1 MTAEGDKKTAEGE
14 KDTADEN
21 IAKATEDM
29 VKEEA
34 LLKDDELY
42 MKDLTSKCELKARE
56 WDQRSQMRSE
66 EVTALTAALKIIKEG
81 VSANEAVN
89 KRAFIQHDQDYV
101 AADVQALK
109 TPEQKEDARSGF
121 EDDDVDVDL
130 SFLQVSKPRLKIAS
144 LVKSGA
150 KTTLS
155 EAQQTA
161 RKWKVVDS
169 LVAAGDKLQST

>member
-1 MTAEGDKKTAEGE
+1 
-14 KDTADEN
+14 
-21 IAKATEDM
+21 M

-42 MKDLTSKCELKARE
+42 LKDLTSKCELKARE

-66 EVTALTAALKIIKEG
+66 EVTALTAALKIIKG
-81 VSANEAVN
+81 RVKDNSAVN
-89 KRAFIQHDQDYV
+89 KRAFIQHDSDYI

-109 TPEQKEDARSGF
+109 TPEKKEDARSNVD
-121 EDDDVDVDL
+121 EDDVDVDL

-144 LVKSGA
+144 LVKTAS
-150 KTTLS
+150 KVS
-155 EAQQTA
+155 EAEQTA

-169 LVAAGDKLQST
+169 LVAAGDKLGSTVLATLAMR

>member
-1 MTAEGDKKTAEGE
+1 
-14 KDTADEN
+14 
-21 IAKATEDM
+21 M

-42 MKDLTSKCELKARE
+42 LKDLTSKCELKARE

-81 VSANEAVN
+81 VSANSAVN
-89 KRAFIQHDQDYV
+89 KRAFIQHDQDYI
-101 AADVQALK
+101 AGEVQALK
-109 TPEQKEDARSGF
+109 TPEKKEDARNAV
-121 EDDDVDVDL
+121 EDDDVEVDL

-144 LVKSGA
+144 LVKAASKVA
-150 KTTLS
+150 TD

-161 RKWKVVDS
+161 LKWKVVDS
-169 LVAAGDKLQST
+169 LVAAGDKLHSTVLASLAMRVQADPFIKVKKLIQGCHR